1 MIKWW
6 NNTKMGI
13 YRTENS
19 HFGIK
24 IPSIEKG
31 DGINVLKLSILSSLL
46 LVHKLIL
53 PFDDKVAN
61 SLELGSATFWAKK
74 RQKEPQIFF
83 TENATILIKGATIW
97 DFFLQVAKC
106 RMHFYYIYMWQFLP
120 KFHILI
126 YFQHSLF
133 NPWKNLVFNIFSA
146 FFCPPQKFFGATRNS
161 KRATPALKSH
171 FWQHW

>member
-1 MIKWW
+1 MDVILLGRDEMEHSDLSLLLVICSDNHYFSLLSGRWRLKVMKWTKLKWW
-6 NNTKMGI
+6 NNTKKGI
-13 YRTENS
+13 FRTENP

-24 IPSIEKG
+24 KG

-83 TENATILIKGATIW
+83 TENATILIKGATI
-97 DFFLQVAKC
+97 
-106 RMHFYYIYMWQFLP
+106 
-120 KFHILI
+120 
-126 YFQHSLF
+126 
-133 NPWKNLVFNIFSA
+133 
-146 FFCPPQKFFGATRNS
+146 
-161 KRATPALKSH
+161 
-171 FWQHW
+171 